1 MVFKIPYLTFRFVI
15 PNLAGGLEKIE
26 ISKKSVYRLID
37 WDGIESVD
45 NVISITENATTPGGN
60 VSGTH
65 INSRRIMVK
74 FAIDDKDKT
83 EKLRQYLI
91 RTFHP
96 DKEGVLYVE
105 RNGES
110 RRINFKVENKVVF
123 EQPNIR
129 ENKLRVTVNM
139 LCPNPYFMDEK
150 NTTQRFLTFAPMM
163 SFPLAFPP
171 AGMTTGVPL
180 ILDGMPIDN
189 IGDVPFGVIV
199 NIEAYGGDMVNPM
212 ISCDDEY
219 IRVKTTLKTGDIMQI
234 DTRPKNKGVYIN
246 GVSTFMFERTSRF
259 FRIEPGRSNLH
270 ISADEGVGNARTYI
284 EYTNL
289 WLGG

>member
-1 MVFKIPYLTFRFVI
+1 MRSTDRSLTLELHNLTLNKVFKVNKKQPYRLLSITGLGASGYDVALMSHAIQDGAVVTNSRLKERYIPI
-15 PNLAGGLEKIE
+15 QLEC
-26 ISKKSVYRLID
+26 SDYDKSVELRDELIRFISPAHRYTLYAERS
-37 WDGIESVD
+37 GIK
-45 NVISITENATTPGGN
+45 
-60 VSGTH
+60 
-65 INSRRIMVK
+65 RRIDCRV
-74 FAIDDKDKT
+74 
-83 EKLRQYLI
+83 
-91 RTFHP
+91 
-96 DKEGVLYVE
+96 
-105 RNGES
+105 N
-110 RRINFKVENKVVF
+110 NFSF
-123 EQPNIR
+123 DPPNIHDYY
-129 ENKLRVTVNM
+129 VTDFEL

-259 FRIEPGRSNLH
+259 FRIEPGRSNLQ
-270 ISADEGVGNARTYI
+270 ISADEGVGNAQTYI

-289 WLGG
+289 WLGV